1 MNVLLLLI
9 LLVLFL
15 TVQDRSYRFTE
26 VFGAVDSDGASQCVS
41 YDIRNKDIKLTCKV
55 AHLSGIYNQL
65 KDRTILDK
73 GEDQI
78 HNDNNSKVWILNAG
92 ITIEKGSTLII
103 DPKDTRWLKIVD
115 DLKVA
120 HPITVLGSLLIDSV
134 KITSWDPNIND
145 YVKFDSEILQD
156 KEHEHTG
163 IDAVP
168 RPYIIIDKDAAGTT
182 NITNSE
188 IAYLGYECGG
198 GCSGISYYGNT
209 HDNYKDDDHRNLN
222 IIKNNDIHNNRFGFY
237 SVNASNILIE
247 NNIVH
252 HNFMY
257 GLDPHTG
264 THNIEIRNNTVHD
277 HGAMGIICSLNCY
290 NVTIENNT
298 VFHSSGSGIMFSRN
312 MHNSIAR
319 NNIVYSESKCIF
331 ISQSHDNE
339 IYNNKVNNCNNGIYL
354 FDRSFTNSIHNN
366 VIGTFNESS
375 LRVSDD
381 SAKNDIYS
389 NQITN
394 KDLTDSTDKN
404 HDQVIMIENKISKPD
419 HNNNN
424 HNAPGMNINEIRN
437 IGDTHDKLVSQK
449 YSAIEPSRR

>member
-1 MNVLLLLI
+1 L
-9 LLVLFL
+9 
-15 TVQDRSYRFTE
+15 
-26 VFGAVDSDGASQCVS
+26 SD
-41 YDIRNKDIKLTCKV
+41 
-55 AHLSGIYNQL
+55 IYNQL
-65 KDRTILDK
+65 KDRTILDN
-73 GEDQI
+73 EDQI
-78 HNDNNSKVWILNAG
+78 HGNNSKIWILNAG

-103 DPKDTRWLKIVD
+103 DPKDTRWLKIAD
-115 DLKVA
+115 DRKVA
-120 HPITVLGSLLIDSV
+120 YPITVLGSLLIDSV
-134 KITSWDPNIND
+134 KVTSWDPNIND

-156 KEHEHTG
+156 REHEHTG

-209 HDNYKDDDHRNLN
+209 HDNNKDYHHNLN

-264 THNIEIRNNTVHD
+264 THDIEIRNNTVHD

-319 NNIVYSESKCIF
+319 NNIVYGESKCIF

-339 IYNNKVNNCNNGIYL
+339 IYNNKIDNCNNGIYL
-354 FDRSFTNSIHNN
+354 FDQSFTNSIHNN
-366 VIGTFNESS
+366 VIGSFNESS
-375 LRVSDD
+375 LRVSSD

-394 KDLTDSTDKN
+394 KDLTDSKDKN
-404 HDQVIMIENKISKPD
+404 HDQVIMIENKIAKANHD
-419 HNNNN
+419 NNDK
-424 HNAPGMNINEIRN
+424 APGMNINEIQD

-449 YSAIEPSRR
+449 YSAIEPSLR